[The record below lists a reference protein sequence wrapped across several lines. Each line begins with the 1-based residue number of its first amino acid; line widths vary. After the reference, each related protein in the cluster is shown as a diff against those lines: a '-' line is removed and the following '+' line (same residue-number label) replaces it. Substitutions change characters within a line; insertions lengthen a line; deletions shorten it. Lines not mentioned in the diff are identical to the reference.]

1 MNSNLPNNRGRGGR
15 GRGEGEVAEG
25 GELRLGRLHP
35 ASTRPS
41 PPRVPARAMPLARQ
55 TPKLSS
61 LDCSLLYKYIVEYRD
76 K

>member
-1 MNSNLPNNRGRGGR
+1 MNSNLPNNRGRGGE
-15 GRGEGEVAEG
+15 GGEGEVAEG
-25 GELRLGRLHP
+25 GELRLGRLQP

-41 PPRVPARAMPLARQ
+41 PPRVPARAMPVARQ

-61 LDCSLLYKYIVEYRD
+61 VDSSLLYKYIVEYRD